1 MNYDKSGW
9 ILPAL
14 IFILW
19 RCVPIKELMI
29 NEQIRYRELRVI
41 GQDGEQLGIMSR
53 DRCV

>member
-29 NEQIRYRELRVI
+29 NEQIRDRELRVI
-41 GQDGEQLGIMSR
+41 GQDLSLIHISATSG
-53 DRCV
+53 